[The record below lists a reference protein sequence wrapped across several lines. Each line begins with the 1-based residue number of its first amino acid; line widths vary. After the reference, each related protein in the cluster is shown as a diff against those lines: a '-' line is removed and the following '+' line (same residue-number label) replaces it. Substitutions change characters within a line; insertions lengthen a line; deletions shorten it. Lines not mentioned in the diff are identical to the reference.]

1 MKIYDCFMFFD
12 EDMLL
17 DLRLNIMDKYVDKF
31 VITEANYMHSGRPK
45 KLNFDINKFSK
56 YKDKIIYKVV
66 DKQPPNIVHLDKNDG
81 EKTREVKLIN
91 NSNKR
96 EHYQREMIEECL
108 NDADYDDFIII
119 GDVDEIPNLDAI
131 ILKKVK
137 KKLVCFKQKMFFYK
151 FNLLYEKIAWYGS
164 RVCKK
169 KHLISPQWL
178 RDTKHKKYPLWRI
191 DIMFSKTKYNNIHH
205 VENGG
210 WHFTNIKTPE
220 DIKNKFSNFLHHQ
233 EFEASGLM
241 LDDIKKMVNM
251 KKVIYDHSVD
261 QRGYKWKGDTN
272 LKKVPLS
279 EMPNYLS
286 ENYKKYSDWLET

>member
-1 MKIYDCFMFFD
+1 M
-12 EDMLL
+12 
-17 DLRLNIMDKYVDKF
+17 
-31 VITEANYMHSGRPK
+31 
-45 KLNFDINKFSK
+45 
-56 YKDKIIYKVV
+56 
-66 DKQPPNIVHLDKNDG
+66 DKNDG

-96 EHYQREMIEECL
+96 EHYQREMIGECL

-151 FNLLYEKIAWYGS
+151 FNLLHEKIAWYGS